1 MPAATA
7 FQAKLYGL
15 VVSVPMRVEP
25 LKNSTL
31 VSVRAGEP
39 PVQVAAV
46 ALRVKLAGA
55 LLTVLLAG
63 AVRLTV
69 GDAGQVAARAMLLN
83 KALVN
88 TLLPNKR
95 RLKLI
100 ALFKPV
106 RSLCHISM
114 ARFLLFR
121 CCIQIPLVCLCC

>member
-15 VVSVPMRVEP
+15 VVSVPIRVEP

-55 LLTVLLAG
+55 LVTVLLAG

-69 GDAGQVAARAMLLN
+69 GDAGQVAAKAILLN
-83 KALVN
+83 KTLVN
-88 TLLPNKR
+88 TVLPDKS

-100 ALFKPV
+100 PLVKPV
-106 RSLCHISM
+106 RSLCHRPVT
-114 ARFLLFR
+114 RFLLFR

>member
-1 MPAATA
+1 
-7 FQAKLYGL
+7 
-15 VVSVPMRVEP
+15 MRVEP

-39 PVQVAAV
+39 PVHAAAV

-55 LLTVLLAG
+55 FVTVLLAG

-83 KALVN
+83 KTLVN
-88 TLLPNKR
+88 TVPPDKS
-95 RLKLI
+95 RLKLTP
-100 ALFKPV
+100 LFKPV
-106 RSLCHISM
+106 RSLCHRPV

-121 CCIQIPLVCLCC
+121 CCIRIPLVCLCC